1 MPSLFI
7 YASFFRLL
15 FVSILL
21 ATVQEV
27 GQFSSLKWFLGKKT
41 GPLWAVAG
49 HQMYPGY
56 SVSKVKSWKACRNFA
71 QGSWQGLILCLQNK
85 RAWVKMLKLIT
96 ILFMNLCF
104 VFCSKWKAD
113 KHGVRCIELGPKGD
127 TLLSAGR
134 SIKLW
139 DLETKENLRVR
150 NIKWMTRLKCNV
162 NEMMAMILGQRT
174 WFSPIITTLSLK
186 ALIILPRRCPHL

>member
-1 MPSLFI
+1 MSSCVPLMPSLFI

-27 GQFSSLKWFLGKKT
+27 GQKWFLGKKT

-56 SVSKVKSWKACRNFA
+56 SVSKVKSCEECRHFA
-71 QGSWQGLILCLQNK
+71 QRSWQGLILCLQNK
-85 RAWVKMLKLIT
+85 RAWVMTPLSPKLIT
-96 ILFMNLCF
+96 DLFMNFCF

-150 NIKWMTRLKCNV
+150 NIEWMTRLKCSV
-162 NEMMAMILGQRT
+162 NEMMAMTLGQRT
-174 WFSPIITTLSLK
+174 WV
-186 ALIILPRRCPHL
+186 